1 MKAKKV
7 NGYEIQDRKPKA
19 GDVMICINKKS
30 VNYGI
35 LEEATEFQVKNSVI
49 DTKNWKVVIDKEER
63 KEQIVDAVID
73 KLKEDFASGDYT
85 VLDDLLKMIPNN
97 NLVQAL
103 DESQW
108 KHFPEVKIKN
118 TRPNV

>member
-1 MKAKKV
+1 MKAKTV
-7 NGYEIQDRKPKA
+7 NGYTIQDRAPQA
-19 GDVMICINKKS
+19 GDVLICINKKS
-30 VNYGI
+30 PDYGC
-35 LEEATEFQVKNSVI
+35 LEEVNKAEVKAGAI
-49 DTKNWKVVIDKEER
+49 DTKNWKVVMDKEER

-103 DESQW
+103 EESQW
-108 KHFPEVKIKN
+108 KIFPEVKITN